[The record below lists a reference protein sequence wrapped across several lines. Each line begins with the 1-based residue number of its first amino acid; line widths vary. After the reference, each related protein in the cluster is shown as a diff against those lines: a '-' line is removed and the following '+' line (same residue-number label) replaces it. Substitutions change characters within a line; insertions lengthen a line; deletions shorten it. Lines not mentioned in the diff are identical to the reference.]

1 MVSLGCFVLAGQDE
15 ISRRTYGLNRAFPA
29 RQPPVYA
36 LVGEY
41 AAAVRSGTI
50 DRFGLA
56 IGALPMLETAR
67 IEGDIRSSVGV

>member
-1 MVSLGCFVLAGQDE
+1 
-15 ISRRTYGLNRAFPA
+15 LNRAFAA

-36 LVGEY
+36 LVREY